1 MTASMSSRERL
12 LAAFAGE
19 APDRVPLA
27 FMLFTALR
35 ERLGQ
40 GGRSAA
46 PQAVIQAQLDLGL
59 EAVVDLS
66 TFVAQSG
73 DAPGLPI
80 RFGPGVHTRQWAVT
94 ARGARYPVLHKEYT
108 TPAGT
113 LHVAVNQTDD
123 WPYGSAAGG
132 DFEVPFLDDYL
143 EPRSLCY
150 LVQQPADVEALTHL
164 LAPPTTEDLTA
175 CRRAWQEG
183 RRLAQSHD
191 LLVAGGW
198 GVGGD
203 ALAWLC
209 GLERA
214 VFMALDAPE
223 FLAQLLAVIEAW
235 NRPRMEAFLEFGVD
249 LFVRR
254 AWYEGTDFWSPALF
268 RRFFYPVI
276 AREVR
281 LAHQAGA
288 KYGYILTSGSAPL
301 HAMLVELGIDVLIG
315 PDPVQGKGTDL
326 RRMRADLG
334 GRVATWGGV
343 NGFVTVERGSRGQ
356 IDAAVRA
363 ALEALGPDGFVLSP
377 VDNVRDPSDE
387 VWQRVEWL
395 IDAWR
400 RYR

>member
-1 MTASMSSRERL
+1 MSGGISSRERL
-12 LAAFAGE
+12 LAALDRQR
-19 APDRVPLA
+19 PDHVPLA
-27 FMLFTALR
+27 FMIFTALR
-35 ERLGQ
+35 QRLGP
-40 GGRSAA
+40 GAA
-46 PQAVIQAQLDLGL
+46 PAAAVEAQLELGVD
-59 EAVVDLS
+59 AVVDLS
-66 TFVAQSG
+66 TFASAVG
-73 DAPGLPI
+73 DAPGLPV
-80 RFGPGVHTRQWAVT
+80 RFGPGVRTRQWAVT
-94 ARGARYPVLHKEYT
+94 ARGERYPVLHKEYA

-143 EPRSLCY
+143 EPRSLQP
-150 LVQQPADVEALTHL
+150 LVQERADLEALAHL
-164 LAPPTTEDLTA
+164 LAPPTAADLTA
-175 CRRAWQEG
+175 CRMAWEEG
-183 RRLAQSHD
+183 RRLARRHD
-191 LLVAGGW
+191 LLLAGGW

-214 VFMALDAPE
+214 VYMAVDDPD
-223 FLAQLLAVIEAW
+223 FLAQLLAVVDAW
-235 NRPRMEAFLEFGVD
+235 NRPRMAAFLDFGVD

-276 AREVR
+276 EREVQR
-281 LAHQAGA
+281 AHDAGA
-288 KYGYILTSGSAPL
+288 RYGYILTSGSAPL
-301 HAMLVELGIDVLIG
+301 HGMLAELGVDVLIG

-326 RRMRADLG
+326 ARTRADLA

-343 NGFVTVERGSRGQ
+343 NGFITVERGCRDE
-356 IDAAVRA
+356 IDAAVRLA
-363 ALEALGPDGFVLSP
+363 IETLGPDGFILSP
-377 VDNVRDPSDE
+377 VDNVRDPSDA
-387 VWQRVEWL
+387 VWQRVGWL